1 MKCQRSLATRAFHD
15 SDEEP
20 DYLQLSALPPASL
33 STYPPTYPSLALPAE
48 PPDPSSWP
56 APIYRVKGEE
66 SAAKKRPRE
75 EVEEA
80 ESKTEKILK
89 ADQKVEE
96 AEEEVKKKE
105 AEYEKAKQELEEFE
119 AKCAAKK
126 HKKGKDAEVRGEEV
140 SRPFVM
146 PMDRPMSAF
155 MLFAKARKQALREEM
170 LREGA
175 DADAASDVLALG
187 RQLGEE
193 WRALSF
199 ELRSKWEK
207 RSQEQLDRL
216 RNGDGA

>member
-15 SDEEP
+15 YDEEP
-20 DYLQLSALPPASL
+20 DYLQLSALPPASP

-75 EVEEA
+75 EVEEG
-80 ESKTEKILK
+80 EPKTEKLLK
-89 ADQKVEE
+89 AEQKVEE
-96 AEEEVKKKE
+96 AEEVV
-105 AEYEKAKQELEEFE
+105 
-119 AKCAAKK
+119 KK

-155 MLFAKARKQALREEM
+155 MLFAKARKQALREKM

-175 DADAASDVLALG
+175 DADAASDLLALG

-193 WRALSF
+193 WRALSW
-199 ELRSKWEK
+199 ELRNKWEK